1 MAKFQAKMFG
11 LGNFLG
17 LKNLV
22 AFLRIA
28 IPKSSLM
35 MLKNFL
41 RAKNIFS
48 SQQNSYLLLLVP
60 EKALSSSWQN
70 KKLRTQWTFLQT
82 RLHNFFIFGN
92 CHTKTQAVF
101 LYFATTD
108 KIAKRTN
115 LTASN
120 FYRQTLISNHDASR
134 HDLMAIK

>member
-1 MAKFQAKMFG
+1 MAKFQAKMFSV
-11 LGNFLG
+11 GNFLG

-22 AFLRIA
+22 TFLRIA

-35 MLKNFL
+35 MLKNLL

-82 RLHNFFIFGN
+82 RLHIFCIFCNF
-92 CHTKTQAVF
+92 HTKTQAVF
-101 LYFATTD
+101 YILQLPT
-108 KIAKRTN
+108 KLQKEPI
-115 LTASN
+115 
-120 FYRQTLISNHDASR
+120 
-134 HDLMAIK
+134 